1 MENLKKIAFLALQA
15 LKDAGADDAAVT
27 AETAET
33 REFNV
38 DSGEFSLFRTLFDN
52 SLRLT
57 AFKEHKRGTA
67 TLNRFDEASIRA
79 AAQECLEIAE
89 SGAPDE
95 AWMLAPEGVK
105 KNFPDKGYTPDLDR
119 FFLRSRE
126 LMEDIR
132 AEYPL
137 VLMEQMILQ
146 HKGVREVYVNS
157 NGAEFTSEGGEYA
170 VSLDFSGHNGEK
182 GSSFFGGGFATLDL
196 DTPFLEQWMV
206 RRSLSDAENSIDTVP
221 VEGKF
226 TGAIVMT
233 PDCAADTIGTA
244 LSLFAGDVAL
254 IGGTSIWKDK
264 LHEKVASDCLTISSK
279 PLDSRI
285 LGGERWTAEGHVSV
299 DYDIIRGGVLES
311 FMLGQYAANRT
322 GLPRALNNDDAF
334 ILVPGEKSLSEII
347 AEIPD
352 GLLVGR
358 FSGGEPNAAGDFSG
372 VAKNS
377 FRIKDGKLCGAV
389 SETMI
394 SGNLNDLLNHIIGI
408 SKETVCDGST
418 VMPWVAADGVVISG
432 K

>member
-1 MENLKKIAFLALQA
+1 MENLRTIAKLALQA
-15 LKDAGADDAAVT
+15 LKDAGADDASVT
-27 AETAET
+27 AITTET

-38 DSGEFSLFRTLFDN
+38 DSGKFSLFRTLFDN

-57 AFKEHKRGTA
+57 AFKAHKRGTA

-79 AAQECLEIAE
+79 AAAECLEIAE

-95 AWMLAPEGVK
+95 AWMLAPDGVK
-105 KNFPDKGYTPDLDR
+105 KDFPNKGYTPDLDK

-126 LMEDIR
+126 LMDDIKKD
-132 AEYPL
+132 YPL
-137 VLMEQMILQ
+137 VLMEQLILQ
-146 HKGVREVYVNS
+146 HRGFREVYANS
-157 NGAEFTSEGGEYA
+157 NGAEFTSEGGEYS

-196 DTPFLEQWMV
+196 DTPFIDQWMV

-221 VEGKF
+221 VDGKF
-226 TGAIVMT
+226 TGTIVMT

-254 IGGTSIWKDK
+254 IGGTSIWKDR
-264 LHEKVASDCLTISSK
+264 LGQKVASDCLTLSSS

-285 LGGERWTAEGHVSV
+285 LGGEEWTAEGYVSEN
-299 DYDIIRGGVLES
+299 YDIIENGVLKS

-334 ILVPGEKSLSEII
+334 ILLPGEKSLSEII
-347 AEIPD
+347 AGISD

-377 FRIKDGKLCGAV
+377 FRIHDGKLCGAV

-394 SGNLNDLLNHIIGI
+394 SGNLNELLNHVVGV
-408 SKETVCDGST
+408 SRETVCDGST
-418 VMPWVAADGVVISG
+418 VMPWVAASGVVISG